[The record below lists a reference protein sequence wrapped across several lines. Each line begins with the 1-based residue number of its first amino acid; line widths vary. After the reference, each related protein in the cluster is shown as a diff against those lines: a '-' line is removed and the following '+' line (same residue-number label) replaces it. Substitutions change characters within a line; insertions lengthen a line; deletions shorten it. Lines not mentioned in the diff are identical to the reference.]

1 MLRIVLRH
9 LVSSA
14 KRKTLE
20 VDADGGRSFTNI
32 KNNSGPRML
41 P

>member
-1 MLRIVLRH
+1 M
-9 LVSSA
+9 SSA

-20 VDADGGRSFTNI
+20 IEDDAGRSFTNI
-32 KNNSGPRML
+32 KNNSGPRIL